1 MILLCYAGARV
12 VNKVFCGKSKV
23 AGGSVFHIL
32 RASLARIYSDNC

>member
-23 AGGSVFHIL
+23 AGGSVFSYLEGFSCEDIL
-32 RASLARIYSDNC
+32 